1 VIHPHHISDKRIG
14 ISVLNWGLGHV
25 TRSIPIIRALCEKNN
40 QLFIFCNESQKLI
53 FSQYMNDVKYV
64 YHPGYP
70 FKFNGK
76 GRFKMDL
83 LRVSRSLYINLKSEK
98 QLVQGYVKKYTLDML
113 ISDQRYGFFSNNV
126 PSIFITHQLQF
137 PLRGIFKIGNLMNRY
152 QVSKFSTIWIMD
164 NEDHR
169 NAGMLSQN
177 KNYDNAIYIG
187 CHSRFQVI
195 KKQSEKEVKGLLV
208 FNGPEV
214 YSQLL
219 LDTFMSQIN
228 SGEIEKIIGPESV
241 KPLLLRKNITTPFF
255 ASSDMSSVDQIF
267 ITTSKIFG
275 FFGYTTLMDCL
286 ALGCAYHLVPTPG
299 QDEQIYLAKR
309 HKKSPKRGF

>member
-1 VIHPHHISDKRIG
+1 MIHPHNISDKRIG

-25 TRSIPIIRALCEKNN
+25 TRSIPIITALNEKNN

-53 FSQYMNDVKYV
+53 FSQYMNDVHYV

-70 FKFNGK
+70 FKFKGK

-83 LRVSRSLYINLKSEK
+83 LRSSRGLYANLKTEK
-98 QLVQGYVKKYTLDML
+98 KLVQGYVKKYSLDML
-113 ISDQRYGFFSNNV
+113 ISDQRYAFFSNKI

-152 QVSKFSTIWIMD
+152 QVSKFSTIWIID

-169 NAGMLSQN
+169 NAGKLSQN
-177 KNYDNAIYIG
+177 KNYNNAIYIG
-187 CHSRFQVI
+187 CHSRFQII
-195 KKQSEKEVKGLLV
+195 KKQAEKEVRGLLV

-214 YSQLL
+214 YSKLL
-219 LDTFMSQIN
+219 LATFIPQIN

-241 KPLLLRKNITTPFF
+241 QSLLLGKNITTPFF
-255 ASSDMSSVDQIF
+255 ANSDMSSVDQIF
-267 ITTSKIFG
+267 IKTSKIFG

-286 ALGCAYHLVPTPG
+286 ELGCAYHLIPTPG
-299 QDEQIYLAKR
+299 QDEQIYLANM
-309 HKKSPKRGF
+309 HKKSL